1 MIYLQLLLS
10 YLKIGFFGFGGG
22 YAMLSLI
29 QNEIVVQRGWLTS
42 EQLTDIIAISQVT
55 PGPIAINSATYVGY
69 AVTGTVWGAALATLA
84 ACIPSLTLMLAA
96 TKFYLRL
103 RANRYVSGAMEG
115 MKPMM
120 IGMIMAAALLLLT
133 PETFIDWKSWAIL
146 AAAFL
151 ASFKKVNP
159 ILIIVLSAV
168 QGYCSICNGTDSND
182 TAMKDYRFSNN
193 TAKRRYELDL
203 EDGQIAMIE
212 YYLAPGGEVA
222 LTHTEVPYD
231 HAGQGV
237 GSQIAFKALTDIRE
251 QGSKVIPQCGF
262 VASYIRRHPEWQ
274 ELVAVRER
282 TY

>member
-1 MIYLQLLLS
+1 MKQLLRLFATFF
-10 YLKIGFFGFGGG
+10 KIGAFTFGGG
-22 YAMLSLI
+22 YAMIALLE
-29 QNEIVVQRGWLTS
+29 NEFVAKKQWIDQEEFLDMVA
-42 EQLTDIIAISQVT
+42 IAEST
-55 PGPIAINSATYVGY
+55 PGPVAINSATYVGY

-151 ASFKKVNP
+151 ASFKKMNP

-168 QGYCSICNGTDSND
+168 AG
-182 TAMKDYRFSNN
+182 
-193 TAKRRYELDL
+193 LL
-203 EDGQIAMIE
+203 L
-212 YYLAPGGEVA
+212 YL
-222 LTHTEVPYD
+222 
-231 HAGQGV
+231 
-237 GSQIAFKALTDIRE
+237 
-251 QGSKVIPQCGF
+251 
-262 VASYIRRHPEWQ
+262 
-274 ELVAVRER
+274 
-282 TY
+282 

>member
-103 RANRYVSGAMEG
+103 RDGRNETDDDRNDNGRGAPAPHPRNLHRLEKLGDTRRRLPRFVQKGESYPHHRPLGSGRV
-115 MKPMM
+115 
-120 IGMIMAAALLLLT
+120 IALSVT
-133 PETFIDWKSWAIL
+133 EPIQTIL
-146 AAAFL
+146 
-151 ASFKKVNP
+151 P
-159 ILIIVLSAV
+159 
-168 QGYCSICNGTDSND
+168 
-182 TAMKDYRFSNN
+182 
-193 TAKRRYELDL
+193 
-203 EDGQIAMIE
+203 
-212 YYLAPGGEVA
+212 
-222 LTHTEVPYD
+222 
-231 HAGQGV
+231 
-237 GSQIAFKALTDIRE
+237 
-251 QGSKVIPQCGF
+251 
-262 VASYIRRHPEWQ
+262 
-274 ELVAVRER
+274 
-282 TY
+282 